1 MKTSDYLRLYAI
13 VTGGLLAAVIGFNYV
28 IDPYDVNGRFDIE
41 RVNSVKAAMTTHGRL
56 AKAYAV
62 RRLKPEAI
70 ALGSSRTE
78 HALDMRHAGWNAG
91 ATPRY
96 NLALGGA
103 SIYEIMRYF
112 AHAQTMQPLKQVVI
126 GIDFPMFEITTQK
139 APDFSESYF
148 TPEDSLGGLEIGLQ
162 KLGILASLDTVEL
175 SAKTVI
181 KSAFKGSLK
190 FCIFEDDGTSAAACL
205 ENQIAPN
212 GIRAAFI
219 PREIE
224 GLKEARTSPDH
235 AFRFDNGSG
244 ESTFDHFRAILKIA
258 RQNGTDLRLFISPI
272 HARLLD
278 VIRVGG
284 SWEKYEKW
292 QKTLVAILEQDA
304 LENTGQPPFAL
315 WDFSGYN
322 SITTEAVPALEDKD
336 ARMEWYWEGSHYKKE
351 LGKLVL
357 DRIFDYKQGGRR
369 TPADFGVAIN
379 ASNIDDH
386 LAAKRVAQRRYIESH
401 PADIAELESHR
412 SKLGLPL
419 ETPLNTVAGNP

>member
-1 MKTSDYLRLYAI
+1 MKTANYLRVYGV
-13 VTGGLLAAVIGFNYV
+13 VTAALLAAVIGFNYV
-28 IDPYDVNGRFDIE
+28 IDPYDVNGRFHIE
-41 RVNSVKAAMTTHGRL
+41 RLNSIKAAMTTHDRL

-78 HALDMRHAGWNAG
+78 HALDMQHGGWDEA

-112 AHAQTMQPLKQVVI
+112 AHAQSVQPLKQAVI
-126 GIDFPMFEITTQK
+126 GLDFPMFEITAQR
-139 APDFSESYF
+139 APDFSESNF
-148 TPEDSLGGLEIGLQ
+148 TPDDRLGGLEVRLQ
-162 KLGILASLDTVEL
+162 KLGILTSLDTVEL

-212 GIRAAFI
+212 GTRAAFI

-224 GLKEARTSPDH
+224 GLKEARTTPDH
-235 AFRFDNGSG
+235 EFRFANGSG
-244 ESTFDHFRAILKIA
+244 ESTFDYFRSILKIA

-278 VIRVGG
+278 VIRVGN
-284 SWEKYEKW
+284 SWDKYERW
-292 QKTLVAILEQDA
+292 QRTLVAILEQDA
-304 LENTGQPPFAL
+304 IESPGKPPFVL

-322 SITTEAVPALEDKD
+322 SITTETVPALGDRD
-336 ARMEWYWEGSHYKKE
+336 ARMQWYWEGSHYKKE

-357 DRIFDYKQGGRR
+357 DRVFDYHQGGRG
-369 TPADFGVAIN
+369 TPADFGVVVS
-379 ASNIDDH
+379 ASNIDAH
-386 LAAKRVAQRRYIESH
+386 LAAKRVAQRRYIDSH

-412 SKLGLPL
+412 SKLGVYR
-419 ETPLNTVAGNP
+419 ETSRDTVAGNP